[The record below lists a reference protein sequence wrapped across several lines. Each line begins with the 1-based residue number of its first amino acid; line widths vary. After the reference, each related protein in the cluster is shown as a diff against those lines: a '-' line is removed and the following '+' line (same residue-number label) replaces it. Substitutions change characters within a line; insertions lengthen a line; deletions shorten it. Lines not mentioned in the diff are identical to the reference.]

1 MKKLLELFFTFAKV
15 GLFTFGGGYA
25 MLPLIERTCVEKKKW
40 ITGDEM
46 TNITVLAEST
56 PGPVAINCST
66 YVGNKQKGFIGAL
79 FATLGMV
86 TPSFIIILAISFFL
100 ERFMEVKWVA
110 GAFYGIKLAVAIL
123 IIDAAIRM
131 FRKLEK
137 KPLTYILA
145 AFAFAAMM
153 AIDIASVRISSV
165 VIMLICA
172 TVSLIVYL
180 AKRNKK
186 KEESKGFTLNSSSDF

>member
-1 MKKLLELFFTFAKV
+1 MKKLLELFFTFAKI

-86 TPSFIIILAISFFL
+86 TPSFIIILLISFFL
-100 ERFMEVKWVA
+100 ESFLEIKWVA
-110 GAFYGIKLAVAIL
+110 GAFQGIKIAVAVL
-123 IIDAAIRM
+123 IVDAAIRI
-131 FRKLEK
+131 FKKIEK
-137 KPLTYILA
+137 NALTLTITAVSCLTLLA
-145 AFAFAAMM
+145 VDFL
-153 AIDIASVRISSV
+153 SVRLSSV
-165 VIMLICA
+165 VILLTA
-172 TVSLIVYL
+172 AAVSFFVYL
-180 AKRNKK
+180 AKRKGK
-186 KEESKGFTLNSSSDF
+186 GGKENDLS